1 MNTATKLEGNYWG
14 IQRAGLHGYVATVW
28 AESEGEALRRYAE
41 SETEKREARRSFGRA

>member
-28 AESEGEALRRYAE
+28 AESEGEALRGVRDR
-41 SETEKREARRSFGRA
+41 ETRGA